1 MSKPETELEVCI
13 NIDHIYVKTWNW
25 INGMYKY
32 KIIFMSK
39 PETELKVCININH
52 IYVKTWNWI
61 RGMYKYKSYLC
72 QNLKQN

>member
-1 MSKPETELEVCI
+1 MLKPETELELC
-13 NIDHIYVKTWNW
+13 
-25 INGMYKY
+25 M
-32 KIIFMSK
+32 
-39 PETELKVCININH
+39 NINH